1 MLDPHLIESLV
12 KIIELKDLSTGA
24 HTWRVA
30 LYARAMA
37 EAFGLGHD
45 VIERVTR
52 AAALHDLGKIDVP
65 GAILRKPGPL
75 TPAERARMQ
84 QHPVLGYDRL
94 IEMGEDDPIVLQ
106 LVRHHHERVDGTGY
120 PDRLA
125 GEQIPPVARQFAVI
139 DAFDAMT
146 SVRPYRTQVGEAA
159 AERAVAELERG
170 AGTAYDPVAVQRFV
184 GMYRSG
190 ALSWILH
197 YANDELMPEPLEV
210 LPPVVVVPTKHGA
223 VRA

>member
-1 MLDPHLIESLV
+1 MCVLDVHLVESLV
-12 KIIELKDLSTGA
+12 KIIELKDLSTAA

-37 EAFGLGHD
+37 EAFGFGHEE
-45 VIERVTR
+45 VERVTR

-75 TPAERARMQ
+75 SPDERARVQ
-84 QHPVLGYDRL
+84 QHPALGHARL
-94 IEMGEDDPIVLQ
+94 LEMGEDDPFVLE

-120 PDRLA
+120 PDRLP
-125 GEQIPPVARQFAVI
+125 GDRIPMVARQFAVI
-139 DAFDAMT
+139 DSFDAMT

-170 AGTAYDPVAVQRFV
+170 IGTAYDRDAVARFV
-184 GMYRSG
+184 DLYRSG
-190 ALSWILH
+190 ALGWVLH
-197 YANDELMPEPLEV
+197 YANDELVPTGL
-210 LPPVVVVPTKHGA
+210 LPPVVVPSAAG
-223 VRA
+223 RARPV